1 MRITCAW
8 GDTVT
13 LLLLQGNN
21 AFFNTDT
28 QIMTHWRR
36 LHFVQVFK
44 SPCISTSDR
53 IIIYPSKVFGE
64 NGWVEIVNRI
74 YIAKLEPF
82 MFFLRAFWSAMFLYK
97 SILYSALTFAH
108 TRGLQQKLLLKIME
122 ILTFLFAFDWINLQ
136 YFKPLKRDL
145 DQNRTKVKSQLPNVT
160 KCSLFLET

>member
-13 LLLLQGNN
+13 LLPLLQGNN

-28 QIMTHWRR
+28 QIMTQLRR
-36 LHFVQVFK
+36 LHFVEVFK
-44 SPCISTSDR
+44 SLFVSVPQAGSLFIHQ
-53 IIIYPSKVFGE
+53 KFGE

-145 DQNRTKVKSQLPNVT
+145 E
-160 KCSLFLET
+160 LFKENSAVFNMAQKNL